1 MLNPRLAGRY
11 AKSLLDLAVEQNAL
25 QTTLEDVE
33 ALAETCRQSSEF
45 CSMLRSPVINSD
57 KKLGAINAV
66 MGEKLRPLM
75 KGFVTLLTA
84 KGREGTLPEIT
95 QAFMEQYRV
104 QNDIK
109 TVTLTTATPATEEF
123 TEAVRSKVAAS
134 MPGMKIELTTKV
146 KAELIGGFLLEVD
159 NKLVDASIRRD
170 LMDIRKQFVGNLYV
184 KNIR

>member
-25 QTTLEDVE
+25 HTTLEDVE
-33 ALAETCRQSSEF
+33 ALAQTCRQSTEF
-45 CSMLRSPVINSD
+45 CSVLRSPVIAAD
-57 KKLGAINAV
+57 KKISVINAV

-84 KGREGTLPEIT
+84 KGREGVLPEIA

-109 TVTLTTATPATEEF
+109 TVKLTTATPPTGAF
-123 TEAVRSKVAAS
+123 TEAVRAKLAAA
-134 MPGMKIELTTKV
+134 MPGMKLELTTKV
-146 KAELIGGFLLEVD
+146 DADLVGGFLLEVD

-170 LMDIRKQFVGNLYV
+170 LMDIMKQFVGNLYV
-184 KNIR
+184 QNIR